1 MSAIAEEIRWAEEI
15 LSELTHDWPSNIPDP
30 TMPSSIIKNRMASF
44 EESLH
49 NNAGRVPYVKGIP
62 SARYV

>member
-1 MSAIAEEIRWAEEI
+1 MALE
-15 LSELTHDWPSNIPDP
+15 HPGSNVPP
-30 TMPSSIIKNRMASF
+30 CIIKNRMASF

-62 SARYV
+62 SARDVQQHYSAPTANFKIPQPIK